1 MPDFNPHVKEPTE
14 REYELTCRIVRK
26 KMQYDD
32 DQSRGSLGNTEVDV
46 VLLVPEQSSECDRFF
61 GAWLP
66 EPAVITL
73 EGKVFQ
79 DNFYECLGILGGP
92 VHSPVRMAL
101 HRASKLHPEPYF
113 FVMSAGVEQEL
124 LKIPS
129 RLFRKPRISLKV
141 LGESSETI
149 ADSTHDPDL
158 PFQAK
163 YKNVK

>member
-79 DNFYECLGILGGP
+79 DNFYEVVPCILPFAWPFTG
-92 VHSPVRMAL
+92 
-101 HRASKLHPEPYF
+101 HRSF
-113 FVMSAGVEQEL
+113 
-124 LKIPS
+124 IPS
-129 RLFRKPRISLKV
+129 LTSL
-141 LGESSETI
+141 
-149 ADSTHDPDL
+149 
-158 PFQAK
+158 
-163 YKNVK
+163 